1 MKFELDWLVA
11 DFERLE
17 QELTDPGVYGDPK
30 KLKELMQKKKSL
42 ESTIVLYKE
51 YKQANANLADAK
63 NIFATESDAEMLEM
77 AKEEL
82 IITENK
88 IQELEEKL
96 RLALLPKDPNDDR
109 NVIVE
114 VRAGTGGEEAA
125 LFAGELS
132 MAYRRFAEEEGFAV
146 EVLDTTESETG
157 WAKEVVMKI
166 SGYGAYSRFKYEAG
180 THRVQRIPSTENKGR
195 VHTSASTVAV
205 LPEADEVD
213 VQIRDEDLEI
223 QTCRAGGA
231 GGQHVNK
238 TESAIRMIHK
248 PSGIVV
254 ECQDERSQLKNKQKA
269 LGILRA
275 RVFAMEQEKQHQAIS
290 AARLAQVG
298 TGDRS
303 EKIRTYNFPQDRVT
317 DHRIGENFSNIPA
330 IMMGKFGPIVGALSI
345 ADQTARLEELN
356 RGWE

>member
-1 MKFELDWLVA
+1 MA

-17 QELTDPGVYGDPK
+17 QELLDPSVYGDPA
-30 KLKELMQKKKSL
+30 KLKTLMQKKKSL
-42 ESTIVLYKE
+42 EQTIVLYRE
-51 YKQANANLADAK
+51 YKQVHANHTEAK
-63 NIFATESDAEMLEM
+63 HIISTESDADMIEM
-77 AKEEL
+77 AKEEVL
-82 IITENK
+82 ASEKRIE
-88 IQELEEKL
+88 ELEELLK
-96 RLALLPKDPNDDR
+96 LALLPKDPNDER

-132 MAYRRFAEEEGFAV
+132 MAYRRFAEEEGFSV
-146 EVLDTTESETG
+146 EVLDSTESETG
-157 WAKEVVMKI
+157 GAKEIVMKI
-166 SGYGAYSRFKYEAG
+166 VGFGAYSRFKFEAG

-213 VQIRDEDLEI
+213 VQIRDEDLDI

-238 TESAIRMIHK
+238 TESAIRIVHK

-269 LGILRA
+269 LNILRS
-275 RVFAMEQEKQHQAIS
+275 RVYAMEQEKQHQAIS

-298 TGDRS
+298 SGDRS

-330 IMMGKFGPIVGALSI
+330 IMMGRFKPIVDAL
-345 ADQTARLEELN
+345 
-356 RGWE
+356 